1 MTFLEKH
8 AKAAIF
14 FLLGMMVSAI
24 VVGTT
29 LYADAQFGAARF
41 RPGALQLNF
50 VSQKKE
56 LTPLAIA
63 FVVAKCAAT
72 DRIVSGGYD
81 LAIGGAD
88 PAKVYVLAALPEPGE
103 NGYKVYVANGS
114 SNTINVFSY
123 AQCTPR

>member
-1 MTFLEKH
+1 MSFLEKH
-8 AKAAIF
+8 AKAAVF
-14 FLLGMMVSAI
+14 FALGVMVSGI

-29 LYADAQFGAARF
+29 LYADAQFGTSRF
-41 RPGALQLNF
+41 RPALELNF
-50 VSQKKE
+50 ISQKKE
-56 LTPLAIA
+56 LGPQALA
-63 FVVAKCAAT
+63 FVVAKCPTT

-103 NGYKVYVANGS
+103 NGYKVYVANAS

>member
-1 MTFLEKH
+1 MSFLEKH
-8 AKAAIF
+8 AKAAVF
-14 FLLGMMVSAI
+14 FVLGVMVSGI

-29 LYADAQFGAARF
+29 LYADAQFGASRF
-41 RPGALQLNF
+41 RPGALQLTF
-50 VSQKKE
+50 ISQKQE
-56 LTPLAIA
+56 LTPQALA
-63 FVVAKCAAT
+63 FVVAKCATT

-103 NGYKVYVANGS
+103 NGYKVYVANAS

>member
-1 MTFLEKH
+1 MSFLEKH
-8 AKAAIF
+8 AKAAVF
-14 FLLGMMVSAI
+14 FVLGVMVSGI

-29 LYADAQFGAARF
+29 LYADAQFGTSRF
-41 RPGALQLNF
+41 RPALQLTF

-56 LTPLAIA
+56 LTPLALA
-63 FVVAKCAAT
+63 FVVAKCATT
-72 DRIVSGGYD
+72 DQIVSGGYD

-103 NGYKVYVANGS
+103 NGYKVYVANAS

-123 AQCTPR
+123 ARCTPR

>member
-1 MTFLEKH
+1 
-8 AKAAIF
+8 
-14 FLLGMMVSAI
+14 MVSGI

-29 LYADAQFGAARF
+29 LYADAQFGASRF
-41 RPGALQLNF
+41 RPALQLTF
-50 VSQKKE
+50 ISQKRE

-63 FVVAKCAAT
+63 SVVAKCPST
-72 DRIVSGGYD
+72 ERIVSGGYD

-123 AQCTPR
+123 GQCAPL

>member
-1 MTFLEKH
+1 MSFLEKH
-8 AKAAIF
+8 AKAALF
-14 FLLGMMVSAI
+14 FVLGVMVSGI

-29 LYADAQFGAARF
+29 LYADAQFGTSRF
-41 RPGALQLNF
+41 RPALQLSF
-50 VSQKKE
+50 ISQKKE
-56 LTPLAIA
+56 LTPLALA
-63 FVVAKCAAT
+63 FVVAKCATT

-103 NGYKVYVANGS
+103 NGYKVYVANAS

-123 AQCTPR
+123 ARCTPR